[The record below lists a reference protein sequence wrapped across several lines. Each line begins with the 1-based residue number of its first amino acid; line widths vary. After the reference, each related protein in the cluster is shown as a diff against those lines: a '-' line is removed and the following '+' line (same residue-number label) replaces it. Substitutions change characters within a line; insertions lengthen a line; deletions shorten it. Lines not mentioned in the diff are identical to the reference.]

1 MQKKIRFAIAAASIG
16 IAAFGLT
23 ACNNNDSTGSSK
35 ESTTMEKMEKSSES
49 MMTSEAMKPSDS
61 MMPSDSMAPSDSM
74 MMSDEMKPDTM
85 MSESNH

>member
-49 MMTSEAMKPSDS
+49 IA
-61 MMPSDSMAPSDSM
+61 
-74 MMSDEMKPDTM
+74 
-85 MSESNH
+85 

>member
-35 ESTTMEKMEKSSES
+35 ESTMEKMEKSSES
-49 MMTSEAMKPSDS
+49 MMTSESMKPSDS

>member
-49 MMTSEAMKPSDS
+49 MMTSMKPSDS

>member
-23 ACNNNDSTGSSK
+23 ACNNNDSTGSS
-35 ESTTMEKMEKSSES
+35 MEKMEKSSES
-49 MMTSEAMKPSDS
+49 MMTSESMKPSDS

>member
-49 MMTSEAMKPSDS
+49 MKPSDS

>member
-35 ESTTMEKMEKSSES
+35 ESSTMEKMEKSSES
-49 MMTSEAMKPSDS
+49 MMTSESMK
-61 MMPSDSMAPSDSM
+61 PSDSM

>member
-49 MMTSEAMKPSDS
+49 MMTSESMK
-61 MMPSDSMAPSDSM
+61 PSDSM

>member
-49 MMTSEAMKPSDS
+49 MMTSESMKPSAS
-61 MMPSDSMAPSDSM
+61 MMPSDS
-74 MMSDEMKPDTM
+74 MKPDTM